1 MFFYYLGAITFSLVI
16 ALSIMRLIDKLEHP
30 RKNRK

>member
-16 ALSIMRLIDKLEHP
+16 PLTILRLVDFIEHP
-30 RKNRK
+30 RKRK